1 MIPFHLDNQVVEIVH
16 QVVVFRQIGHHL
28 RAMSADRY
36 GFELPL
42 LLAAAFRTLIDGLHD
57 QLAGRGHPYARPIHA
72 FALQAIGRD
81 GATVSELGRRLGV
94 SKQAAAKTAA
104 SLERLAYVI
113 RQPHPTDA
121 RALHLRR
128 SPRGEELLAL
138 SAEIFEQLRNDWKHE
153 LSDTRVRTLEDD
165 LERVAGAA
173 VAKLGD
179 LPGWLR

>member
-1 MIPFHLDNQVVEIVH
+1 
-16 QVVVFRQIGHHL
+16 
-28 RAMSADRY
+28 MSADRF

-42 LLAAAFRTLIDGLHD
+42 LLVAAFRTLIDGLHD
-57 QLAGRGHPYARPIHA
+57 QLAARGHPDARPIHA

-104 SLERLAYVI
+104 SLDRLSYVI

-121 RALHLRR
+121 RAVQLRR
-128 SPRGEELLAL
+128 SQRGEELLSL
-138 SAEIFEQLRNDWKHE
+138 SAEIFEQLRDGWKHE
-153 LSDTRVRTLEDD
+153 LGDERVRTLEDD
-165 LERVAGAA
+165 LERLAGAA
-173 VAKLGD
+173 ITKLGD